1 MNEARMIG
9 IIILSAVITFSLR
22 AFPFLIF
29 RGKRRMPER
38 LVYLEISCLRL
49 LWRY

>member
-22 AFPFLIF
+22 AFSLSYFS
-29 RGKRRMPER
+29 GKTQDA
-38 LVYLEISCLRL
+38 
-49 LWRY
+49 

>member
-22 AFPFLIF
+22 AFPFLVF
-29 RGKRRMPER
+29 REKLNLKRI
-38 LVYLEISCLRL
+38 LNKDKG
-49 LWRY
+49 